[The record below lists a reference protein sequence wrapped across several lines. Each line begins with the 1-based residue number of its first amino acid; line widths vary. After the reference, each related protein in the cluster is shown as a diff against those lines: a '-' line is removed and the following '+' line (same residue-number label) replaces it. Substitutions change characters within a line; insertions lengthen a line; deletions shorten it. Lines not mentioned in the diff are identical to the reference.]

1 MKLLYAVLALVIIGS
16 ATATTVYSADYQIPS
31 WTKNVALYWGQGEIE
46 DGEYVEFLQFL
57 VDEEIITIPN
67 DSSNDVS
74 QLENKVASLESE
86 ISSLKS
92 SIATDLKNAYDD
104 GYSAGIADQPSSS
117 NTSSSNTS
125 SSNADTVSTI
135 TRTIGAVEE
144 SGFSTDCVS
153 TGCYTPTNLSA
164 NIGDKIIMTNTDSF
178 GVHTFTSGSPANGPS
193 GVFDSG
199 VLMSGES
206 FEWTPTGN
214 GYYDYFCILH
224 TWMQGSINV
233 GNTTPPV
240 SEPTPEPEPTP
251 SSSSETITIGAVE
264 ESGFSQSCAV
274 SMGGDGCYTPV
285 NVSVNVGDTI
295 VMSNSDPTGVH
306 TFTSGTVNGFTPQ
319 PDGTFDTG
327 VLMSGDAF
335 EWTPTESG
343 EYPYYCMLH
352 TWMVGTITVN

>member
-92 SIATDLKNAYDD
+92 SIASDLKNAYDD
-104 GYSAGIADQPSSS
+104 GYSAGIAEQSSSS

-125 SSNADTVSTI
+125 SSNTDTVSTI
-135 TRTIGAVEE
+135 TRTIGTVEK
-144 SGFSTDCVS
+144 SGYSADCALS
-153 TGCYTPTNLSA
+153 MGGDGCYTPVNLSA
-164 NIGDKIIMTNTDSF
+164 NIGDKIIMTNTDS
-178 GVHTFTSGSPANGPS
+178 
-193 GVFDSG
+193 
-199 VLMSGES
+199 
-206 FEWTPTGN
+206 
-214 GYYDYFCILH
+214 
-224 TWMQGSINV
+224 
-233 GNTTPPV
+233 
-240 SEPTPEPEPTP
+240 
-251 SSSSETITIGAVE
+251 
-264 ESGFSQSCAV
+264 
-274 SMGGDGCYTPV
+274 
-285 NVSVNVGDTI
+285 
-295 VMSNSDPTGVH
+295 TGVH
-306 TFTSGTVNGFTPQ
+306 SFTSGTIDGFTPF

-327 VLMSGDAF
+327 ILMSGDSF
-335 EWTPTESG
+335 EWTPTVSG

-352 TWMVGTITVN
+352 AWQIGTITVN

>member
-16 ATATTVYSADYQIPS
+16 ATATTVYSTDYQIPS
-31 WTKNVALYWGQGEIE
+31 WTKNVALFWGQGEIE

-67 DSSNDVS
+67 DSSNNVS

-92 SIATDLKNAYDD
+92 SIASDLKNAYDD
-104 GYSAGIADQPSSS
+104 GYSAGIEAEKSAAWLKNNEASSS
-117 NTSSSNTS
+117 TEIE
-125 SSNADTVSTI
+125 A
-135 TRTIGAVEE
+135 EK
-144 SGFSTDCVS
+144 
-153 TGCYTPTNLSA
+153 SA
-164 NIGDKIIMTNTDSF
+164 AWLK
-178 GVHTFTSGSPANGPS
+178 
-193 GVFDSG
+193 
-199 VLMSGES
+199 
-206 FEWTPTGN
+206 
-214 GYYDYFCILH
+214 
-224 TWMQGSINV
+224 
-233 GNTTPPV
+233 
-240 SEPTPEPEPTP
+240 
-251 SSSSETITIGAVE
+251 IGAVE
-264 ESGFSQSCAV
+264 ESGFSQDCAV
-274 SMGGDGCYTPV
+274 PMGGDGCYTPV
-285 NVSVNVGDTI
+285 KLSANVGDTI

-306 TFTSGTVNGFTPQ
+306 TFTSGTVDGFTPQ